1 MMEERDLPV
10 GTAGG
15 ELLVQP
21 LELLGVDIVA
31 VDREEANAVLGLEAV
46 VLLVVHIEQLVLN
59 LARIVVIAERRVEL
73 HAAVDQRLVRDR
85 ELLLIVARTF
95 PPIQVVARHQDELER
110 KLRTPVDH
118 LPGDSIL
125 SLAGLSA
132 VADDG
137 ELDRV
142 RFVRQSQVLPCH
154 GERQADDQEYSNE
167 KATHD
172 SSPLA
177 T

>member
-1 MMEERDLPV
+1 MMEEHDLPV
-10 GTAGG
+10 RTAGG

-21 LELLGVDIVA
+21 LELLLIDIVA
-31 VDREEANAVLGLEAV
+31 VDCEETNSVLRLEAV

-59 LARIVVIAERRVEL
+59 LPRIVVIAERGIEL
-73 HAAVDQRLVRDR
+73 HAPVDQRLVRNR
-85 ELLLIVARTF
+85 ELLLVVLWLLR
-95 PPIQVVARHQDELER
+95 PVQVVPGHQDELER

-118 LPGDSIL
+118 LPRDSIL

-142 RFVRQSQVLPCH
+142 RFVRQSQFLPAH
-154 GERQADDQEYSNE
+154 GKRQADDQEYSNE
-167 KATHD
+167 
-172 SSPLA
+172 
-177 T
+177 